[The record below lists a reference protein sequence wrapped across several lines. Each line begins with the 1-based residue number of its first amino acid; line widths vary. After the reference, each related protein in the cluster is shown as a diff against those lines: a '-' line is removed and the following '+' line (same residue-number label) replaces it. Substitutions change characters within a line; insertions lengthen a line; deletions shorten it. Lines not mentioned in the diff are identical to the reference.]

1 MGGTL
6 LHDAAL
12 EVSIVGGESIKIKSK
27 EGERLAIFSAGT
39 PLCSMGRPDRS
50 PQEDS
55 VSTFQTT
62 MHLWG

>member
-12 EVSIVGGESIKIKSK
+12 EVSIVGGQNQSK